1 MIVATMKYNSFVLLL
16 LVARVAVAET
26 ILTVLGAQSDL
37 SMLVSF
43 INSSPTISRL
53 LSTASN
59 FTFLA
64 PSNVAINT
72 WLAAPG
78 TSTLSTPEIEALI
91 SYHLIH
97 GTFPVSSFQ
106 QIPQFPN
113 SALNNTRFEN
123 ITDGQV
129 VELLAT
135 ANGPAIIS
143 GNKTTSTIARSVC
156 HHLG

>member
-1 MIVATMKYNSFVLLL
+1 MIKWNSFALLL
-16 LVARVAVAET
+16 LVARAAVGQT
-26 ILTVLGAQSDL
+26 ILSVLGIQSDL
-37 SMLVSF
+37 SMLNSF

-64 PSNVAINT
+64 PSNAAINT

-78 TSTLSTPEIEALI
+78 TSSLSTSEIEALI

-97 GTFPVSSFQ
+97 GTFPVFSFLQ
-106 QIPQFPN
+106 TPQFPN
-113 SALNNTRFEN
+113 SNLSNATFQNVTN
-123 ITDGQV
+123 GQA

-143 GNKTTSTIARSVC
+143 GNGTISTIARSVC
-156 HHLG
+156 HHSDQII